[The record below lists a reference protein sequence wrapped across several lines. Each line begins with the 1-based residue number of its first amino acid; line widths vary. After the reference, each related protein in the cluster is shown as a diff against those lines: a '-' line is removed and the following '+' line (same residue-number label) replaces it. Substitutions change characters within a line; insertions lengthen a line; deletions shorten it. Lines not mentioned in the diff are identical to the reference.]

1 MGKVKINPSEFYS
14 NQSIRPKTNKLI
26 VEKYTVNL
34 VEWQKPYQAFDT
46 VSRTLA
52 SFGWT
57 W

>member
-34 VEWQKPYQAFDT
+34 VE
-46 VSRTLA
+46 
-52 SFGWT
+52 
-57 W
+57 